1 MLRTTLALL
10 LIVGSSTLGAAQ
22 TVAAPALKA
31 AFLYNFAKF
40 TEWPADALRAGAP
53 LAVCTTDAAVFDELA
68 RTTAGRAIDG
78 HPVETQRV
86 TLDSPGLRGC
96 HVLYISDPDA
106 RRTAQFLDAVKG
118 VPVLAVGEGDGFV
131 KLGGV
136 AGFFIDSGQ
145 MRFSVSID
153 AARRA
158 HLELSSKLLSL
169 ARII

>member
-1 MLRTTLALL
+1 LRTALAVLL
-10 LIVGSSTLGAAQ
+10 TVGLSTTGEAQ

-40 TEWPADALRAGAP
+40 TEWPADALRMGAP

-68 RTTAGRAIDG
+68 RTTTGRAIDG
-78 HPVETQRV
+78 HPVETHRV
-86 TLDSPGLRGC
+86 TLDSAALRGC
-96 HVLYISDPDA
+96 HVLYISDPDVK
-106 RRTAQFLDAVKG
+106 RTAQFLDAVKG
-118 VPVLAVGEGDGFV
+118 IPVLAVGDGDDFV

-136 AGFFIDSGQ
+136 AGFFIESGQ
-145 MRFSVSID
+145 MRFVVSVD

-158 HLELSSKLLSL
+158 RLELSSKLLTL